1 MFKENENLISH
12 AWLEQDN
19 KIIFG
24 EIKNLKEY
32 VVIQTLR

>member
-1 MFKENENLISH
+1 MLKENGDLISH

-32 VVIQTLR
+32 VVIQTLK